1 MRISVKKMSRGS
13 ILAYSLILLGIVLV
27 ASIGMMSASVVNFK
41 SVSSSEKSTNAFQVA
56 DSGSQAILKMMKK
69 TSESTIGNMIINDA
83 GGSCSGNNDAVA
95 QSSGSFLGGSYKVTF
110 QSDNGS
116 TLKCSDSVADVASV
130 KSVGTYSNTVRAV
143 QVAVAASTCDTPGQI
158 VVVAKG
164 DSESFSS
171 SDFSKVKSFA
181 SDSMKVIVGYR
192 CVYSGSMRL
201 EGFSSNYLI
210 SDSYFSVLNDSPII
224 CASGSNCV
232 VNPGYKCNGGWAIY
246 GRCAADNN

>member
-110 QSDNGS
+110 QNNNGS
-116 TLKCSDSVADVASV
+116 TLKCSDNVADVASV

-171 SDFSKVKSFA
+171 ADFSKVKSFA
-181 SDSMKVIVGYR
+181 SDSMKIIVGWR
-192 CVYSGSMRL
+192 CVYLNQRL
-201 EGFSSNYLI
+201 EGFGSDYLI
-210 SDSYFSVLNDSPII
+210 SDSHFLVLGDFRMACTP
-224 CASGSNCV
+224 GSDCV
-232 VNPGYKCNGGWAIY
+232 PNQGYKCNGGWAIY